1 MIIKYS
7 VGNGTVLIIMIILI
21 YLYLKNKYKYISIFM
36 IIKYNSEK
44 IKTQYKK
51 NDINLNN
58 DDDLF
63 GYGQYVI
70 IDG

>member
-7 VGNGTVLIIMIILI
+7 VGNGTVLIIMFIL
-21 YLYLKNKYKYISIFM
+21 M
-36 IIKYNSEK
+36 IIKYNSSEKTKYKKKRKDIK
-44 IKTQYKK
+44 IK
-51 NDINLNN
+51 N

-70 IDG
+70 IDN